1 MKKITTLALFA
12 AIIGSSVAQIA
23 GTWTLSPVETSL
35 AVGPAKGDYGWW
47 KVPAAEIS
55 GVRACQYDDEFVFN
69 ADGSYKMNFQGSTF
83 VEGWMGGSFACGT
96 PVAPFDGAGSYT
108 YKYNAAKGTV
118 TLYGKGAFAG
128 LPKAYNG
135 GELSKVAD
143 AKDSI
148 TYEVS
153 INGNNM
159 SLDISIGG
167 GYWHFEFVKKMPPL
181 DPTGLWKLRPVETSM
196 AVGPA
201 KGDFGWWKVPA
212 AEITGVRA
220 CQYDDIYNFSADGT
234 FQNELQGSTF
244 LEGWQG
250 GSFAC
255 GTPVAPHDG
264 STAGKWVANK
274 NAGTVTLIG
283 KGSYLGLPKAYNG
296 GELSSPANAKDTI
309 VYEVAIVAD
318 TMKVDIAIAGGAYWH
333 YELVKT
339 TRPVSAVQNHVVN
352 GLVVYPNPSQGDF
365 NVSLAN
371 GGVINAV
378 RVMTLSGQV
387 VKEVAA
393 KSNSVRIA
401 ADQLA
406 AGAYLISVETADGT
420 AVQRFI
426 KQ

>member
-12 AIIGSSVAQIA
+12 AIIGSSLAQIA

-35 AVGPAKGDYGWW
+35 AVGPAKGDFGWW
-47 KVPAAEIS
+47 KVPAAEIT

-83 VEGWMGGSFACGT
+83 VEGWMGGSMACGT
-96 PVAPFDGAGSYT
+96 PVAPFDGSGSYT
-108 YKYNAAKGTV
+108 YKYNASKGTV

-201 KGDFGWWKVPA
+201 KGDFAWWKVPA

-264 STAGKWVANK
+264 ATAGKWVANK
-274 NAGTVTLIG
+274 NKGTVTLIG

-309 VYEVAIVAD
+309 VYEVAITAD

-333 YELVKT
+333 FELVKT
-339 TRPVSAVQNHVVN
+339 TRPVSGVKSAVVN
-352 GLVVYPNPSQGDF
+352 GVVVYPNPSNGDF

-371 GGVINAV
+371 GGVINMV
-378 RVMTLSGQV
+378 RVMNLSGQV
-387 VKEVAA
+387 VSEVSV
-393 KSNSVRIA
+393 KSSNARISA
-401 ADQLA
+401 SALA
-406 AGAYLISVETADGT
+406 AGAYLISVETNEGT